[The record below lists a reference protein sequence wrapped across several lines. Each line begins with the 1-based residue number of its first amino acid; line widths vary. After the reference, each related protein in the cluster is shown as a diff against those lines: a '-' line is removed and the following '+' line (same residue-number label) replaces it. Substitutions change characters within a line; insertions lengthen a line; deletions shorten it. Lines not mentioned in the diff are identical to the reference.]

1 MEIKYLIWDFD
12 GVLCDSKTEAFKV
25 HNYLCKKFKSLPKIN
40 NENDYAKLINNKY
53 DKALSRYLSNEE
65 IQEYFKLHR
74 DKMYEIRNQLKT
86 FNEVIR
92 FIKNVKIDSII
103 LMSTYC
109 KLVKDVLENNGYKS
123 NIFRK
128 IIGREDS
135 GSKSDKM
142 KKLLKYLD
150 VKNEE
155 VLYIGDT
162 MNDVEF
168 CKELNIPIIAV
179 SYGYCAKDSFMETD
193 VISISDTQNELI
205 NNINIYCN
213 EKD

>member
-1 MEIKYLIWDFD
+1 MKLAINGGNPAISEIIDDWKDIQKDD
-12 GVLCDSKTEAFKV
+12 
-25 HNYLCKKFKSLPKIN
+25 IN
-40 NENDYAKLINNKY
+40 CV
-53 DKALSRYLSNEE
+53 S
-65 IQEYFKLHR
+65 
-74 DKMYEIRNQLKT
+74 
-86 FNEVIR
+86 
-92 FIKNVKIDSII
+92 
-103 LMSTYC
+103 
-109 KLVKDVLENNGYKS
+109 
-123 NIFRK
+123 
-128 IIGREDS
+128 
-135 GSKSDKM
+135 
-142 KKLLKYLD
+142 KYLD

>member
-1 MEIKYLIWDFD
+1 
-12 GVLCDSKTEAFKV
+12 
-25 HNYLCKKFKSLPKIN
+25 
-40 NENDYAKLINNKY
+40 
-53 DKALSRYLSNEE
+53 
-65 IQEYFKLHR
+65 
-74 DKMYEIRNQLKT
+74 
-86 FNEVIR
+86 
-92 FIKNVKIDSII
+92 
-103 LMSTYC
+103 
-109 KLVKDVLENNGYKS
+109 
-123 NIFRK
+123 
-128 IIGREDS
+128 
-135 GSKSDKM
+135 M

>member
-103 LMSTYC
+103 LTSTYC

-179 SYGYCAKDSFMETD
+179 SYGYCAKDSFMETM
-193 VISISDTQNELI
+193 L
-205 NNINIYCN
+205 
-213 EKD
+213 